1 MSSSPLAEWLKRS
14 DFVAALMLGASL
26 FQAAAMAQPFY
37 KDKRLTVL
45 INFEPGGPTDIEGRL
60 FAKYISRH
68 IEGNPSVIAQ
78 NMPGAGGI
86 IGTSYLG
93 RTAPKDG
100 TVVGYLTGAAWQAV
114 SEPEKFPVDFK
125 TYEFVAYQ
133 PGTTV
138 YFMRTDIPP
147 GTKTATDIA
156 GAAGIVAGGLTTR
169 STKDLRIRM
178 TLDMLGVPYKY
189 VTGYGSNNP
198 ARLAFERG
206 EINFFAESPPAYL
219 GVVEPTLVKDGKAT
233 PVFYDTGYNGE
244 SIIEPKQVRGLP
256 ILSFHELYKQ
266 IKGTMPSGDLW
277 QAYLSVNSVNNAM
290 QRMVVLPPQ
299 TPQAAVQAL
308 QAAVRRLNDDKEF
321 AQEALKSVGFEV
333 DYEAGPETNKQV
345 RNALNMPPATKAF
358 LDTYMKDRR

>member
-1 MSSSPLAEWLKRS
+1 MSAFPVRFLWIVCASALLSGLLAS
-14 DFVAALMLGASL
+14 AG
-26 FQAAAMAQPFY
+26 MAEPYY

-45 INFEPGGPTDIEGRL
+45 INFAPGGPTDIEGRL
-60 FAKYISRH
+60 FAKYIGKH
-68 IEGNPSVIAQ
+68 IEGHPHVITQ

-86 IGTSYLG
+86 TGTVHLG
-93 RTAPKDG
+93 RLAPKDG
-100 TVVGYLTGAAWQAV
+100 SVVGYLTGAAWQAV

-156 GAAGIVAGGLTTR
+156 KATHIVAGGLTAG

-189 VTGYGSNNP
+189 VTGYGSNQP

-219 GVVEPTLVKDGKAT
+219 GVVEPTLVKEGTAT

-244 SIIEPKQVRGLP
+244 SIIVPKQVAGLP
-256 ILSFHELYKQ
+256 ILAFHELYKKV
-266 IKGTMPSGDLW
+266 KGQMPSGALW
-277 QAYLSVNSVNNAM
+277 EAYLSVNSVNNAM
-290 QRMVVLPPQ
+290 QRMVVLPPE
-299 TPQAAVQAL
+299 TPQAAVEAL
-308 QAAVRRLNDDKEF
+308 RAAVRRLNQDKEF
-321 AQEALKSVGFEV
+321 TAEALKSVGFEI
-333 DYEAGPETNKQV
+333 DYEAGPDTNKQV
-345 RNALNMPPATKAF
+345 RAALAMPPETKTF
-358 LDTYMKDRR
+358 LDTYMKNSPRR

>member
-1 MSSSPLAEWLKRS
+1 MFALLIRS
-14 DFVAALMLGASL
+14 AFVAVCACVFAIVTSAASA
-26 FQAAAMAQPFY
+26 QAYY
-37 KDKRLTVL
+37 KDKRLTVI

-60 FAKYISRH
+60 FAKYIGRH
-68 IEGNPSVIAQ
+68 IEGQPHVITQ
-78 NMPGAGGI
+78 NIPGAGGI
-86 IGTSYLG
+86 IGTVHLA
-93 RTAPKDG
+93 RNAPKDG
-100 TVVGYLTGAAWQAV
+100 TVLGYLTGAAWQAV

-147 GTKTATDIA
+147 GTRTATDIA
-156 GAAGIVAGGLTTR
+156 KATGVVAGGLTAG

-178 TLDMLGVPYKY
+178 TLDILGVPYKY
-189 VTGYGSNNP
+189 VTGYGSNSP

-219 GVVEPTLVKDGKAT
+219 SVVEPTLVRPGKAA

-244 SIIEPKQVRGLP
+244 SIIEPKQVQGLP

-266 IKGTMPSGDLW
+266 INGTMPSGQLW
-277 QAYLSVNSVNNAM
+277 EAYLFVNSVNNAM
-290 QRMVVLPPQ
+290 QRMVALPPG
-299 TPQAAVQAL
+299 TPQVAVDAL
-308 QAAVRRLNDDKEF
+308 RAAVRSLNGDKEF
-321 AQEALKSVGFEV
+321 AAEALKSVGFEV

-345 RNALNMPPATKAF
+345 RNTLNVPPDIKAF
-358 LDTYMKDRR
+358 LDKYAQESPRR